1 MELSPKIVILD
12 YKSGNI
18 MSVKNAFK
26 KLGFETNIS
35 KNELD
40 LQEATHI
47 VLVGVGSYDN
57 CMQNLKENFSLTN
70 LKRIILDKNKPFLGI
85 CVGMQIMSE
94 VGYENKEYKGLGYLK
109 GKVKKLQVQKKF
121 RLPHV
126 GWNNLTNIKND
137 PILQN
142 IDEEDDFYF
151 VHSYVYDTSNSDMI
165 NQVVAYSNYGT
176 LFPSVVRKNNIV
188 GVQFHPEKSQ
198 RSGLQ
203 ILKNFINN

>member
-1 MELSPKIVILD
+1 
-12 YKSGNI
+12 
-18 MSVKNAFK
+18 
-26 KLGFETNIS
+26 
-35 KNELD
+35 
-40 LQEATHI
+40 
-47 VLVGVGSYDN
+47 
-57 CMQNLKENFSLTN
+57 MQNLKENFSLTN
-70 LKRIILDKNKPFLGI
+70 LKRIILDKNKPFLVI

-142 IDEEDDFYF
+142 IDEEDNFYF

-165 NQVVAYSNYGT
+165 NQVVAYSNYGA